1 MSIVVVCQK
10 TTHRTWWDNNIF
22 FDDNVISHNRS
33 LADRASWFDIWPTLN
48 DCIRNN
54 TIRFNNYI
62 LLNYRI
68 LNFNVFTKIAAF
80 SDNRIANFTFVC
92 NLSFLSDHGIIVNSS
107 WHRNLRTL
115 INVNIGHLKF
125 VICVQI
131 DSFFINYDR
140 IYFSRQDI
148 LWNLFIQSWVGD
160 SSEVASLFLNFIH
173 SDTVFDDFRFPKPV
187 DKTVFQSLLVKV
199 IAKQVQN
206 LLVAYGDFGVDQILD
221 YLQGCPFSVAIIHS
235 NWKLRL
241 LFMSWSPIAFSE
253 HNTLII
259 NLNAWINFLLLF
271 VVNTLIFVYFFS
283 LPINQQA

>member
-10 TTHRTWWDNNIF
+10 TTHGTRWDNNIF
-22 FDDNVISHNRS
+22 FDDNIVSHNRS

-48 DCIRNN
+48 NCVRNN

-62 LLNYRI
+62 LFNYRI
-68 LNFNVFTKIAAF
+68 FNFNVFTKIAAF
-80 SDNRIANFTFVC
+80 SDNRITNFTFVC
-92 NLSFLSDHGIIVNSS
+92 NLSFLSDDRIIVNSS

-115 INVNIGHLKF
+115 INVNIWHLKF

-131 DSFFINYDR
+131 YSFFINYDR

-148 LWNLFIQSWVGD
+148 LRNLFIQSWVRD

-173 SDTVFDDFRFPKPV
+173 SYSVFDDFRFPKPV
-187 DKTVFQSLLVKV
+187 DKTVLQSLLVKV

-206 LLVAYGDFGVDQILD
+206 LLVANGDFAVDQILD
-221 YLQGCPFSVAIIHS
+221 YLQGCPFSVAIIHP
-235 NWKLRL
+235 NWKLSL
-241 LFMSWSPIAFSE
+241 LFMSWSPIAFGE
-253 HNTLII
+253 HNALII

-283 LPINQQA
+283 LPINE